1 VEAMRTVYDPNPIS
15 TLSPDVEM
23 VVDTPK
29 AEEVTFTLVTNKKS
43 KRKAKVSSL
52 ISSTNSG
59 NKILLVS
66 RAPSVLKTVTTS
78 TASKPAATC
87 PFSAVVATMTSKPA
101 QLQNA
106 SPLVLLAF
114 KPKPKVKSFVQAAKA
129 NNLAQQTLRL
139 TSTSSHENFLYLLQ
153 LKEAFSNL
161 LQTTIIFMHQASL
174 GSVGASQGSLSH
186 PTVFST

>member
-1 VEAMRTVYDPNPIS
+1 MRTVYDPNPIS

-78 TASKPAATC
+78 TASKLAATC

-161 LQTTIIFMHQASL
+161 LQATIIFMHQASL

>member
-1 VEAMRTVYDPNPIS
+1 MRTVYDPNPIS

-161 LQTTIIFMHQASL
+161 LQATIIFIHQASL

>member
-161 LQTTIIFMHQASL
+161 LQATIIFMHQASL